1 MKNFI
6 SLIFLTFTFF
16 VYSQETASPVADD
29 SSISINEGDT
39 SSGTLSG
46 SDSDSSDSNLT
57 FAVVGNPTSGSVT
70 IESNGS
76 FTYVHSGGEGT
87 SDSFTFSISD
97 ETNNTSN
104 IATVTITIN
113 SVNDQPVVADVTKT
127 LDEGASAEINVS
139 GTDAEGAI
147 LVYEVVTQP
156 QYGTYTFDTSSGIG
170 YYTHDGSETTSDSII
185 VRAKESTENVYSAN
199 ATISITITAVN
210 DAPLSPDSAVS
221 VDEGNS
227 TNSTSFGA
235 SDSEGSNLTIN
246 VSSQG
251 SNGTAVVSGT
261 EFVYTHDGSETTTDT
276 FTYSTSDGTL
286 STTGTV
292 TVTISPQNDA
302 PVGVA
307 DTYYITRNSTTEMD
321 ASVGVLR
328 NDTDSDSDSSTFSVS
343 AGSTQPQY
351 GQLALNQDGSFTY
364 VTDGSDSTFNT
375 DTFTYTVSDD
385 NFASSS
391 EVTVTLEVAD
401 ILAIPNSY
409 SNNEGETLTVDAAS
423 GIVTND
429 IDPNGLALTATVV
442 TNPSYG
448 TLTLNTDGSFSY
460 AHDGSENRKDVFT
473 YKLANANDDES
484 KSTFVVINNS
494 NVNDAP
500 VSAGTTFTLNEGAN
514 NIFTPSYT
522 DSDTELTGITFSI
535 STDVSNGF
543 LTDNAD
549 GTFTYTHD
557 GGETSSDS
565 FIYSVFDGEFTID
578 NLTGTITVSPVNDIP
593 TATDLT
599 INIDEASSTVVD
611 FAGTDAEG
619 SDLGFAILTQP
630 TNGSLSTVDGVTTYT
645 HDGSETTEDS
655 FTYESFDGT
664 AKSAAGTVSFTFNP
678 VNSAPT
684 VSAIA
689 FTIDEETSSTFNLG
703 ASSTEP
709 EGQAMT
715 YAISTPTNGSA
726 VVDSSSGEV
735 TYTHDGSETTTDSF
749 TFTASDGLLT
759 SAAGTITVTLT
770 PVNDAPEIVVS
781 TFAVDQYDN
790 VTFNIPVTDDDSN
803 SFTYSIIT
811 DPAQGSLENNGNGS
825 YTYYNDTDADIT
837 GSSTTDT
844 FVVQVNDGSAN
855 SAETTLTFD
864 INGIDT
870 TVPQIILTSA
880 SSSITETDAGG
891 ATLTVNAILVSNDF
905 YSNKRDM
912 DADPVAVGSVNSLG
926 YTYLGEYGGKKYY
939 FLNEWKS
946 NSDAKNEAKNQGGYL
961 WVIEDK
967 AEEDAVYDLIDA
979 QSGIGHSNIWLG
991 LNYDY
996 TASPN
1001 AWKWINGHN
1010 YDGSYDNWN
1019 GNYNTDVDGDGF
1031 LTNPVV
1037 RWNDWGWQNRPINE
1051 GGYVLLEFD
1060 NNVKAA
1066 SNITFDVAASGD
1078 ATLDTDYTLSAGT
1091 ITILANESSGALTLT
1106 ESADTDDEP
1115 SESVILTAS
1124 NVSVG
1129 DARIKSSQNSLT
1141 LSIVDNEDTS
1151 VEFTTTKSTFDES
1164 DGAIVITAEL
1174 KNIKPFDTALT
1185 LALNGTAT
1193 IDEDYTTDD
1202 DGYLSEVATGF
1213 NNPEGL
1219 VQASSGDYYV
1229 AEERRLY
1236 KVEADGTKTLK
1247 GGNGDWGNYS
1257 GDAQPIGQTRF
1268 RNIGK
1273 MVIDKASSR
1282 SADNSSDVIYLY
1294 DERVIRKY
1302 DVGGGLMYFIAG
1314 SHDWSENFVNG
1325 TGSEARFRNIRDITL
1340 SNDGSI
1346 LYVIDEN
1353 AIRAIDLD
1361 NDDVS
1366 TLTGDRDWNYRDG
1379 SLSSARFEGPQ
1390 GLAMNSEGDL
1400 IVRQYGKIRKI
1411 DIDGDSVTTLL
1422 ENDWSSG
1429 DVFIDSSDNTYF
1441 GSEDRHYIYKYSSDG
1456 ELTKII
1462 DSQNDSGTVDGVLK
1476 DAKIER
1482 PMDIILNSAGDLVFV
1497 ERNGTGSLRK
1507 IDFVNKLRI
1516 PAGELTGTFTLNI
1529 NDDGSYENDETI
1541 SVVVTSAESIDFTA
1555 DAEVLGVT
1563 IDSDDSAPEVQ
1574 LVSAASSIDE
1584 EGGSTILT
1592 FQLGN
1597 ASESGARQD
1606 MSPGLKGD
1614 YEYLGAIG
1622 THKYY
1627 MSYENRSW
1635 TNSRDTATDLGGY
1648 LAAIDSESENQFIR
1662 DQMESAGYNWN
1673 SVWIGYT
1680 DETNEGIFEWANG
1693 SQSTYE
1699 NWQNGEP
1706 NNSGGEDYTELM
1718 SNGKWNDLPN
1728 DQHRKFIIEFSGTVS
1743 SLPTVVTYE
1752 ATESVS
1758 GEFTLPDCR
1767 ANNYSSW
1774 II

>member
-1 MKNFI
+1 MFI
-6 SLIFLTFTFF
+6 LT
-16 VYSQETASPVADD
+16 TAQKQQ
-29 SSISINEGDT
+29 
-39 SSGTLSG
+39 
-46 SDSDSSDSNLT
+46 LT
-57 FAVVGNPTSGSVT
+57 
-70 IESNGS
+70 
-76 FTYVHSGGEGT
+76 H
-87 SDSFTFSISD
+87 
-97 ETNNTSN
+97 
-104 IATVTITIN
+104 
-113 SVNDQPVVADVTKT
+113 
-127 LDEGASAEINVS
+127 
-139 GTDAEGAI
+139 
-147 LVYEVVTQP
+147 
-156 QYGTYTFDTSSGIG
+156 
-170 YYTHDGSETTSDSII
+170 
-185 VRAKESTENVYSAN
+185 
-199 ATISITITAVN
+199 
-210 DAPLSPDSAVS
+210 
-221 VDEGNS
+221 
-227 TNSTSFGA
+227 
-235 SDSEGSNLTIN
+235 
-246 VSSQG
+246 
-251 SNGTAVVSGT
+251 
-261 EFVYTHDGSETTTDT
+261 

-286 STTGTV
+286 SSTGTV
-292 TVTISPQNDA
+292 TVTITPQNDA

-1066 SNITFDVAASGD
+1066 SNITFDVAATGD
-1078 ATLDTDYTLSAGT
+1078 ATQDTDYTLSAGT

-1257 GDAQPIGQTRF
+1257 GDAQPVGQTRF

-1282 SADNSSDVIYLY
+1282 SADSSSDVIYLY

-1302 DVGGGLMYFIAG
+1302 DVGGGLMYFVAG

-1541 SVVVTSAESIDFTA
+1541 SVVVTSAEFIDFTA